1 MTVRRVMYA
10 LVFAFTAYFLL
21 RGVIWAVQAPDPTL
35 QGASVAVWLVAV
47 IGAMFLAADPED
59 AQDAHNRPG
68 RLPLGIGILVL
79 LLGVAAA
86 SLSFLGSADRVQELP
101 AAGVYGAVGLLLTIV
116 CVRRRALLAWIGVI
130 ALAAQGI
137 AVIGL
142 DLSLQRGLLGAV
154 LWVGLAQLLMWFTD
168 RAYRDTARLARLQQ
182 VSSAWQAAQE
192 ARRFERRQRVQFALI
207 VAGPVL
213 ARVIETGG
221 RLNDT
226 ERLRARLAEGTLR
239 DELRGARLLDDE
251 VRLAI
256 RAVRERGA
264 TLTIFDE
271 NALEDLDEGALQR
284 VRSELAAT
292 LRGTSAARIIVR
304 TSPDPDVAVT
314 VVGRSAAGSG
324 IADEDAV
331 ELWHEIPRRA
341 PARSRD

>member
-1 MTVRRVMYA
+1 MTVRRLMYG

-21 RGVIWAVQAPDPTL
+21 RGVIWTIEAPMPVL
-35 QGASVAVWLVAV
+35 QGAAVGVWLVAV
-47 IGAMFLAADPED
+47 IGAMFLAAEPEASED
-59 AQDAHNRPG
+59 AQNRPG
-68 RLPLGIGILVL
+68 QLPLGIGVVL
-79 LLGVAAA
+79 LLLSIAAA
-86 SLSFLGSADRVQELP
+86 ALSFLGGADRVLELP
-101 AAGVYGAVGLLLTIV
+101 AAGVFGATGLLLTIM
-116 CVRRRALLAWIGVI
+116 CVRRRPLLAWIGIV
-130 ALAAQGI
+130 ALSAQGI
-137 AVIGL
+137 AVMGL
-142 DLSLQRGLLGAV
+142 DLALQRGLVGAV

-168 RAYRDTARLARLQQ
+168 RAYRDTSRLARLQQ

-213 ARVIETGG
+213 TRVIETNG
-221 RLNDT
+221 RLSDT

-271 NALEDLDEGALQR
+271 NGLDDLDEAALQR

-292 LRGTSAARIIVR
+292 LRGTTAARIIVR

-314 VVGRSAAGSG
+314 VVGRQAAGAAVSE
-324 IADEDAV
+324 EDAV

-341 PARSRD
+341 PVRRA